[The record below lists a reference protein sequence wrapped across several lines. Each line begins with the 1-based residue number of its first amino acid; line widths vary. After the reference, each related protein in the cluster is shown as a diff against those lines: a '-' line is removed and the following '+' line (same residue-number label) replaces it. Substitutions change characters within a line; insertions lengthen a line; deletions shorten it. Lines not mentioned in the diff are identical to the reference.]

1 MLQLVLTPG
10 PPGVLRQP
18 RWRPPVQWLSEAG
31 LLIGAALGSVAG
43 VVVDPA
49 LPPGC
54 RARICVGDTAELL
67 RRCAASKGAE
77 RERTRTQ
84 RGRHQE
90 HLRHSPNS
98 SDAQFLWGWGS
109 GSGGGAV
116 QSGMLLPTPWHP
128 RASKGREDDCDV
140 SVAPDPRS
148 LLWLAVAT
156 FNARGGAGAGH
167 FSTFVNRRSERKAP
181 GSSHDREKKARRGSR
196 LKVTTKGGWRNALKR

>member
-18 RWRPPVQWLSEAG
+18 RWRPPVQSLSEAG
-31 LLIGAALGSVAG
+31 PLIGAALGSVAG

-128 RASKGREDDCDV
+128 RDGRMTATSRLPQTRVPC
-140 SVAPDPRS
+140 SGLRS
-148 LLWLAVAT
+148 PPSMLAEGRVRAI
-156 FNARGGAGAGH
+156 
-167 FSTFVNRRSERKAP
+167 SRRS
-181 GSSHDREKKARRGSR
+181 
-196 LKVTTKGGWRNALKR
+196 